1 MSYLVEGEALFNMRD
16 VSLTTIQLC
25 VLLGSA
31 WTASGNA
38 VAENIYY
45 GIACRMAQLMDLPS
59 RPASSQLESEINIR
73 GECIRSLA
81 CGDRLPCPHVHTHEH
96 R

>member
-1 MSYLVEGEALFNMRD
+1 MGYLLEAEALFNMRD

-25 VLLGSA
+25 VLVGSG
-31 WTASGNA
+31 WTATGNA

-45 GIACRMAQLMDLPS
+45 GIACRMAQLLDLPN

-73 GECIRSLA
+73 GEKTRY
-81 CGDRLPCPHVHTHEH
+81 P
-96 R
+96 